1 MTKNHQLGFFLIL
14 KQCFFLMLIL
24 TPWTKLSAGLIIDI
38 DKNID
43 VSKISNIITRGDEL
57 IIEYPGGTR
66 VLKLPNNALD
76 PVILWAKKACVG
88 PFVFSVDGA
97 LVPGAPDYMAP
108 CLPPNLGEAMLHYDV
123 YAHSLAQ
130 GQMPDDTLLHPLVKL
145 HKNTLLMPYQQY
157 KLLMNINNNSPEALW
172 FRRLASRYPS
182 YPGCIGEFTIHAT
195 ASKKGF
201 PVGIKARSYRWIR
214 PHLWYRAS
222 GVSVPNEQDHLAL
235 SLPYNGLDQH
245 IESNFDDYRRAF
257 QPLDELASIVEA
269 YAVLGKVAT
278 TNPQLWNKLI
288 LARYKSIDL
297 NENSEPIAASS
308 YPDLGSM
315 RFYSKPTWVNLSTQ
329 WIGDRIETSAE
340 ADLALS
346 LLWNESAYSWSDPN
360 PLWLA
365 GIRQIA
371 NNDTDIRCKLIL
383 FNAKTNKEDLGK
395 NIATFFNYAS
405 RGMKNFRLRVMG
417 YKLFLKQIDRLNYD
431 DEEKK
436 EENGTTGVAGQKTE
450 TNYKKILAIEKQ
462 NILNDFIA
470 EVDKLKKASKDNT
483 NLIVWED
490 LSQSVYSV
498 GLLDLLNSE
507 YDAID
512 AEFSKRL
519 AYVHYRRG
527 IIDQKG
533 LTLAYRHAHFR
544 FLKYLYDLSEYDEEL
559 ENDISKYR
567 TELAQKMGLKGW
579 DEHDFDYESYDL
591 DSEEEEDLPEGQE
604 LHLSYPLLEGKIIPA
619 QMLFNSALTIKEG
632 SPLCLQTPEGKNIL
646 LLMDSRIINNAFG
659 KTASKWPKNFKV
671 YGIFQNNKNAITPQ
685 RIEYYLDNKWQ
696 VLNLPHSGISESG
709 VLSGN

>member
-1 MTKNHQLGFFLIL
+1 MTKYHQHWVPFMLKQYCFLIL
-14 KQCFFLMLIL
+14 VL
-24 TPWTKLSAGLIIDI
+24 TTWTKLSAGLIIDI

-43 VSKISNIITRGDEL
+43 VSKIRNIITRGDEL
-57 IIEYPGGTR
+57 IIEYTGGTR
-66 VLKLPNNALD
+66 ILKLPSNALD
-76 PVILWAKKACVG
+76 PVILWAKQACVG

-145 HKNTLLMPYQQY
+145 QKNTLLMPYQQY
-157 KLLMNINNNSPEALW
+157 KLLMSINNNSPEALW
-172 FRRLASRYPS
+172 FRHLASRYPS

-201 PVGIKARSYRWIR
+201 PVGIEAGSYRWIR

-235 SLPYNGLDQH
+235 SLPYHALDQH
-245 IESNFDDYRRAF
+245 MESNFDDYRKAF
-257 QPLDELASIVEA
+257 PPLDELASIVEA
-269 YAVLGKVAT
+269 YAVLGKIAT
-278 TNPQLWNKLI
+278 NNPQLWNKLI
-288 LARYKSIDL
+288 LGRYKSIDV
-297 NENSEPIAASS
+297 NENSQPISTSS
-308 YPDLGSM
+308 NPDLGSM

-329 WIGDRIETSAE
+329 WIGERIETSAE

-346 LLWNESAYSWSDPN
+346 LLWNESAYSWSDSN
-360 PLWLA
+360 PLWMT

-395 NIATFFNYAS
+395 NIAIFFNYAG

-417 YKLFLKQIDRLNYD
+417 YKLFEKQVDRLYYKD
-431 DEEKK
+431 DEK
-436 EENGTTGVAGQKTE
+436 EENGTNGVAGQKTE
-450 TNYKKILAIEKQ
+450 TNYKKLLAIEKQ

-470 EVDKLKKASKDNT
+470 EVDKLKKTTKDNT
-483 NLIVWED
+483 NLVVWED

-498 GLLDLLNSE
+498 GLLDLFDSE
-507 YDAID
+507 YEEID
-512 AEFSKRL
+512 AQFSKRL

-559 ENDISKYR
+559 ENDISKYK

-579 DEHDFDYESYDL
+579 DEYDFDYESYDFL
-591 DSEEEEDLPEGQE
+591 EDDEDLPEGQE
-604 LHLSYPLLEGKIIPA
+604 LHLSYPLIEGKIIPI
-619 QMLFNSALTIKEG
+619 QVLFRSTLTIKEG
-632 SPLCLQTPEGKNIL
+632 APICLQTPEGKNIL
-646 LLMDSRIINNAFG
+646 LLMDSRIINNTFG
-659 KTASKWPKNFKV
+659 KTTSKWPKNFKV
-671 YGIFQNNKNAITPQ
+671 YGIFQNNNNAITPQ
-685 RIEYYLDNKWQ
+685 RIEYYLDNKWLI
-696 VLNLPHSGISESG
+696 LNLPHSGISESG